1 MLSYNKSLLL
11 FIHLNYFAQI
21 IFKQKSVRLR
31 LFILLS
37 ILICSHIETAIG
49 QINAVKTD
57 FSDKDCPCRKLAEM
71 KFNGAIITAAECIS
85 AGTYTPPGSSQPI
98 NDMPA
103 FCRVAATLKPT
114 PESNIKIE
122 IWLPESDWNERFLGT
137 GTGGGAGSINYGA
150 LASGLKRGF
159 ATTNT
164 DMGTSPGANEAVGHT
179 ERWAD
184 FGYRATHG
192 MTVTGKEITKA
203 YYKKPFHHAY
213 FAGCSTG
220 GQQALMEAQRYPDD
234 YNGILAGAPAN
245 NRTHLH
251 TGFVWNYKVTNEIP
265 GSAFLPK
272 EKIVMITNA
281 VIKACA
287 GKDGGAPGDNFLTD
301 PRACNFDPETLP
313 KCPDGTDDGTCL
325 TSAQLTALKKIYAG
339 PVNPKT
345 GERIYTPIPLGSENS
360 GAGLD
365 YQQNPAISPGALFY
379 QYKWV
384 FGHDFDY
391 KTFDFDRD
399 QDKMDSILAPI
410 LNANNP
416 DLEPL
421 KKRGG
426 KLLMYS
432 GTADP
437 LVPYQDAVTYYE
449 RVVKAQGGQT
459 KTSDFFRF
467 FLIPG
472 MAHCGGGPG
481 LNDCGQNL
489 GMMVTQDSN
498 HDIMT
503 ALIQW
508 VEKGTAPEKIIATA
522 FTDGDSKK
530 EIRFQRPVYPYPQ
543 LPAYVSGDVNSPDN
557 YKAVVYKN
565 RKVFSPAK
573 KYLR

>member
-1 MLSYNKSLLL
+1 MLSFNKNLL
-11 FIHLNYFAQI
+11 FSVHFNCFAKI
-21 IFKQKSVRLR
+21 ISKQKSAGLT
-31 LFILLS
+31 LFFLLNILLS
-37 ILICSHIETAIG
+37 IQVDAVFG
-49 QINAVKTD
+49 QTNAAKTD
-57 FSDKDCPCRKLAEM
+57 SSGVDCTCKKLAQMEF
-71 KFNGAIITAAECIS
+71 KGAIITAAECVS
-85 AGTYTPPGSSQPI
+85 SGTFTPPGSNQPI
-98 NDMPA
+98 NGLPA

-114 PESNIKIE
+114 PESNIRIE
-122 IWLPESDWNERFLGT
+122 IWLPESGWNERFLGT

-164 DMGTSPGANEAVGHT
+164 DMGTSPGANEAVGHP

-184 FGYRATHG
+184 FGYRATHE

-203 YYKKPFHHAY
+203 YYNKSFHHAY

-272 EKIVMITNA
+272 EKIAMITNA
-281 VIKACA
+281 VIKACG

-313 KCPDGTDDGTCL
+313 KCPDGIDDGTCQ

-345 GERIYTPIPLGSENS
+345 GERIYTPIPFGSENS

-365 YQQNPAISPGALFY
+365 YQQNPSIAPGSLFY

-384 FGHDFDY
+384 FGRDFDY
-391 KTFDFDRD
+391 TTFDFDRD
-399 QDKMDSILAPI
+399 QDKMDSVLAPI
-410 LNANNP
+410 LNANNT

-421 KKRGG
+421 KKLGG

-437 LVPYQDAVTYYE
+437 LVPYQDAVSYYE
-449 RVVKAQGGQT
+449 RVIKAQGGQR
-459 KTSDFFRF
+459 KTADFFRF

-489 GMMVTQDSN
+489 GLSVNQDGS

-522 FTDGDSKK
+522 FNDGDSKK
-530 EIRFQRPVYPYPQ
+530 GVRFQRPVYPYPQ

-557 YKAVVYKN
+557 YKSIVYKR
-565 RKVFSPAK
+565 RKVLVPAK